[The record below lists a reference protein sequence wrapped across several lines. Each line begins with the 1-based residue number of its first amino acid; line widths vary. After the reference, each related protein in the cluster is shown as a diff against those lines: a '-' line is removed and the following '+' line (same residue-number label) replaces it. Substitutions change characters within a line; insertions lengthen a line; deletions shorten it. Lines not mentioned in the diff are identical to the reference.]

1 MRGDLTAFYAW
12 GDDSLD
18 GFFALLV
25 FGGFIIAISFLLTI
39 VFLIG
44 KKWTA
49 ACISSVIAAV
59 AGIAVFY
66 PVGILLGI
74 MAVMILIVKAD
85 QKQQDTEQAESENDE
100 IEQFF

>member
-1 MRGDLTAFYAW
+1 M
-12 GDDSLD
+12 
-18 GFFALLV
+18 
-25 FGGFIIAISFLLTI
+25 
-39 VFLIG
+39 
-44 KKWTA
+44 
-49 ACISSVIAAV
+49 IAAV